1 MANNLSREYL
11 KLHISVMLAGLTGI
25 LGKLITMD
33 AVFLVWYRL
42 IFAFSLFY
50 LILLLFKK
58 IPKEKLFD
66 ILKLSLLG
74 AVLGLHFL
82 FFFASVK
89 FANVAVG
96 VVCYSLEGFFTA
108 ILEPIIYKK
117 SVSINNLLY
126 SLIAVGG
133 ICFIFQVDVSFR
145 FGIFLGIISAIL
157 IALYTI
163 LNKVVSVGKSFRSV
177 LFYELFGGALL
188 LSFIIGILIFAGLTT
203 FQLPSGS
210 DFLYLFVLSFF
221 CTIGLYMLQI
231 QVLRTLSAFTV
242 SLYGNFEPIYGIL
255 LAVIFLGEGKQLNFE
270 FYIGM
275 TLILLSVILQS
286 SYQRENCLEKIL
298 K

>member
-1 MANNLSREYL
+1 M
-11 KLHISVMLAGLTGI
+11 
-25 LGKLITMD
+25 
-33 AVFLVWYRL
+33 
-42 IFAFSLFY
+42 
-50 LILLLFKK
+50 
-58 IPKEKLFD
+58 
-66 ILKLSLLG
+66 
-74 AVLGLHFL
+74 
-82 FFFASVK
+82 
-89 FANVAVG
+89 
-96 VVCYSLEGFFTA
+96 
-108 ILEPIIYKK
+108 
-117 SVSINNLLY
+117 
-126 SLIAVGG
+126 
-133 ICFIFQVDVSFR
+133 
-145 FGIFLGIISAIL
+145 
-157 IALYTI
+157 
-163 LNKVVSVGKSFRSV
+163 SVGKSFRSV